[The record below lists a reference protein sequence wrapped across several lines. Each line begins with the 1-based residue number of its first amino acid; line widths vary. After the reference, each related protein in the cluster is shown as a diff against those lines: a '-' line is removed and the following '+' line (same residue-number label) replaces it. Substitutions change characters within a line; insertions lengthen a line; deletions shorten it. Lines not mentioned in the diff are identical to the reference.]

1 MNLELLNFGALE
13 DAPELADPIEAWLKE
28 RWSKFTASEMY
39 RLMTSGKAKDSLS
52 VGAMTYVR
60 EKVAEQLSEFSSNEF
75 SSAAMDWGREH
86 ELEAIQAFESLTEI
100 RVNQTGENQQFILS
114 ECGHWGGTPD
124 GITFESGV
132 EVKCPESKSHLLYLS
147 IVDAETLKA
156 EEVKYYWQIQACMAL
171 TGKSHWHFVS
181 YDPRFYA
188 EHLRLHHCVIE
199 RVQDDIDLMLARIA
213 MAVEQRDKL
222 IHQLQ
227 QSDLK
232 KVKE

>member
-28 RWSKFTASEMY
+28 RWGKFTASEIH

-52 VGAMTYVR
+52 VGAMTYIR
-60 EKVAEQLSEFSSNEF
+60 EKVAEQLSEFSRAEF
-75 SSAAMDWGREH
+75 SNAAMDWGREH

-132 EVKCPESKSHLLYLS
+132 EVKCPESKTHLIYLS
-147 IVDAETLKA
+147 VTDAETLKA
-156 EEVKYYWQIQACMAL
+156 
-171 TGKSHWHFVS
+171 VS
-181 YDPRFYA
+181 
-188 EHLRLHHCVIE
+188 
-199 RVQDDIDLMLARIA
+199 
-213 MAVEQRDKL
+213 
-222 IHQLQ
+222 IHSQPN
-227 QSDLK
+227 
-232 KVKE
+232 